1 MTDRLY
7 VGIESTVGHTPLVR
21 LDRLAALK
29 GREDLNIWA
38 KLESFNPGGSAKDR
52 TAAGMVADAIAT
64 GRLRPGSIA
73 VESSSGNL
81 GVALAREAVLHDFT
95 FHCVVDPRANRTT
108 VAHMRALGAVVH
120 EVTEPDPET
129 SDWLTARRQ
138 LVEKLLTEYDGAINF
153 DQYSNRA
160 AFAAHRDGTMAEI
173 IADLGHAPDHVFVAV
188 STTGTLGGCLA
199 ATVDTPTEVHAVD
212 AEGSV
217 LFGGKRGVRPL
228 PGYGAGVVTELSTQ
242 VTPRD
247 IARID
252 ARSAISAA
260 RELAA
265 CEAILP
271 GASGGAVL
279 AALDAALPDYP
290 AGADVVAIL
299 HDNGTAYLSTIYDD
313 TWVEENV

>member
-1 MTDRLY
+1 M
-7 VGIESTVGHTPLVR
+7 GHTPLVK

-29 GREDLNIWA
+29 NRADLNIYA
-38 KLESFNPGGSAKDR
+38 KLEGFNPGGSAKDR
-52 TAAGMVADAIAT
+52 TAAAMVAAAVLDGT
-64 GRLRPGSIA
+64 LRPGGTA

-81 GVALAREAVLHDFT
+81 GVALAREAALRDFT
-95 FHCVVDPRANRTT
+95 FHCVVDPRANRVT
-108 VAHMRALGAVVH
+108 VAHMQALGAVVH
-120 EVTEPDPET
+120 EVTEPDPDT
-129 SDWLTARRQ
+129 GDWLTARRRR
-138 LVEKLLTEYDGAINF
+138 VEELLTELGGSINF

-173 IADLGHAPDHVFVAV
+173 LADLGRAPEHVFVAV
-188 STTGTLGGCLA
+188 STTGTLGGCLQ
-199 ATVDTPTEVHAVD
+199 ATEGTGTQVHAVD

-217 LFGGKRGVRPL
+217 LFGGRRGARQL
-228 PGYGAGVVTELSTQ
+228 PGYGAGVVTALSTL
-242 VTPRD
+242 VTPSD
-247 IARID
+247 ISRID

-279 AALDAALPDYP
+279 AALNRALPDIP
-290 AGADVVAIL
+290 AGSDVVVIL